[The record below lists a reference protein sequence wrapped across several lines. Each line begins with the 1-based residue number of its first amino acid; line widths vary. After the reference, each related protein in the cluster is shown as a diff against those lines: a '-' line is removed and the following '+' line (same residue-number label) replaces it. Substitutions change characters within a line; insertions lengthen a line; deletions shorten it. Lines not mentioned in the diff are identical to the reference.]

1 MGFGEPPPARLGP
14 ESVCAVLWGGAVLA
28 EAGFGRAW
36 CGGPRAS
43 AASSPPLK
51 VEVGQALGL
60 AWTGLPSLMS
70 KCMCKTGT
78 VQKLPRGGTSR
89 PRPGVVAQISN
100 PTPKEQWLHRLRRV
114 QRNYST
120 CKVRKEA

>member
-1 MGFGEPPPARLGP
+1 MGGGQK
-14 ESVCAVLWGGAVLA
+14 CKAVTAQEQPSGATLCQTEVRGG
-28 EAGFGRAW
+28 GR
-36 CGGPRAS
+36 
-43 AASSPPLK
+43 
-51 VEVGQALGL
+51 
-60 AWTGLPSLMS
+60 
-70 KCMCKTGT
+70 MCKTGT

-89 PRPGVVAQISN
+89 PRPGVVAKISN